1 LKRDHRPYI
10 VKKAYLAFQKFYTA
24 HFVRPHFAAFGKGCT
39 FVKPWYVEV
48 FGNPVELGEYVHVIA
63 APDHRVRL
71 SVWSDTPEQ
80 GRIRIGDYG
89 LICPGVRISSAAD
102 ITIGQGCMMASNVY
116 ITDSDWHD
124 TYNRLAMGGKHPV
137 CIEED
142 VWIGDSAIVCKGVTV
157 GKNSIIGAGA
167 VVTKSVP
174 PNTISAGNPAKIVK
188 TLNPAERITGRSQWF
203 SDPEQLSMD
212 LDTIDRER
220 LRGNTLFH
228 WIRHLLFPRR
238 ND

>member
-1 LKRDHRPYI
+1 MKRDHRPYI
-10 VKKAYLAFQKFYTA
+10 VKKAYLAFQQFYTA

-48 FGNPVELGEYVHVIA
+48 FGHPVELGDYVHVIA
-63 APDHRVRL
+63 SPDLRVRL
-71 SVWSDTPEQ
+71 SVWSEAPGR

-89 LICPGVRISSAAD
+89 LLCPGVRISSASE
-102 ITIGQGCMMASNVY
+102 ISIGQGCMMASNVY

-124 TYNRLAMGGKHPV
+124 TYNRIAMGEALPV
-137 CIEED
+137 RIEEN

-157 GKNSIIGAGA
+157 GKNSIVGAGA
-167 VVTKSVP
+167 VVTKTIP

-188 TLNPAERITGRSQWF
+188 TLDPAEPVTGRSQWF
-203 SDPEQLSMD
+203 SDPRQLSTD
-212 LDTIDRER
+212 LDRIDREM
-220 LRGNTLFH
+220 LRGNSFLH

-238 ND
+238 NE